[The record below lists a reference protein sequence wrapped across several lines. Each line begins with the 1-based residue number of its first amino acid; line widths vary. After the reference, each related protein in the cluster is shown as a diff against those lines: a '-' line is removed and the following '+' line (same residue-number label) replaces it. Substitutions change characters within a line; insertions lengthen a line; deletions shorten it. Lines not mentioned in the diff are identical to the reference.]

1 MTLLT
6 FSWTGENNTGSASF
20 TLAKEY
26 KFKNLYLKDIKYNI
40 RNEVLQEAIDK
51 GTANAGLSTI
61 SPVITSALAVKMDF
75 LDEKDCVL
83 YALDDG
89 STPPGSPPNPNPEL
103 NDPIQINGLIPFGHA
118 GSLDATEGFSDY
130 ATISHSY
137 PYHLINN
144 RPQTWANGKVLTFDL
159 YYRDVQT
166 DGLIKNWALMSGTT
180 NAFSDI
186 CDIDITLQL
195 E

>member
-1 MTLLT
+1 MVLLT
-6 FSWTGENNTGSASF
+6 FSFSGENTTGDITF
-20 TLAKEY
+20 TLTKEY

-51 GTANAGLSTI
+51 STANTGLSTI
-61 SPVITSALAVKMDF
+61 SPVITSSLGVKMDF
-75 LDEKDCVL
+75 LDTKDCVTYSL
-83 YALDDG
+83 TTDG
-89 STPPGSPPNPNPEL
+89 MNTASNIT
-103 NDPIQINGLIPFGHA
+103 GLIPFGHA
-118 GSLDATEGFSDY
+118 GSLDASEGFSDY
-130 ATISHSY
+130 ASISHSY

-144 RPQTWANGKVLTFDL
+144 RPQTWASGKTLTFEL
-159 YYRDVQT
+159 YFRDVQT
-166 DGLIKNWALMSGTT
+166 DGLIKNWAKMKDTT

>member
-1 MTLLT
+1 MVLLT
-6 FSWTGENNTGSASF
+6 FSFTGENTTGDITF

-51 GTANAGLSTI
+51 STANSGLSTI
-61 SPVITSALAVKMDF
+61 SPVIPSSLAVEMDF
-75 LDEKDCVL
+75 LDEKDCVT
-83 YALDDG
+83 YSKTTDG
-89 STPPGSPPNPNPEL
+89 MNAAQQRT
-103 NDPIQINGLIPFGHA
+103 GLIPFGHA
-118 GSLDATEGFSDY
+118 GSLDASEGFSDY

-137 PYHLINN
+137 PYHLIIN
-144 RPQTWANGKVLTFDL
+144 RPQTWASGKTLTFSL

-166 DGLIKNWALMSGTT
+166 DGLIKDWAKMKDTT